1 MFAVF
6 LMNARKKDSL
16 MSRDNLNPTSCK
28 TVLVTLNKRIP
39 ATWKVE
45 CNKNDLNVV
54 TESKLEN
61 QNLDLL
67 RQGLYMEMANN
78 IVLLARNCPLDT
90 LENVAMIKLTL
101 NNPKY
106 QIDAYTKGKNIV
118 KFATMNEKQFILEH
132 LKATVQVKETAK

>member
-1 MFAVF
+1 MT
-6 LMNARKKDSL
+6 RE
-16 MSRDNLNPTSCK
+16 NLYPTSCK
-28 TVLVTLNKRIP
+28 AVMVKLEKRLP
-39 ATWKVE
+39 ATWKAE
-45 CNKNDLNVV
+45 CKGNDLIV
-54 TESKLEN
+54 TSQSKIEHP
-61 QNLDLL
+61 NLDLL

-90 LENVAMIKLTL
+90 LERVGTVKLTI

-106 QIDAYTKGKNIV
+106 QIDAFTLGKHIV